1 MPCGFHELNLEN
13 SYTAPAEVV
22 PNVQDERRHMGSTVL
37 HTAEAIFIVILS
49 LRCWL
54 GLELTTLAGHS
65 GAIGIV
71 MVSWR
76 HLHRG
81 MGEEK
86 MRRRGRV

>member
-1 MPCGFHELNLEN
+1 VLFLFVPCRLLLVILRSRVKTKGD
-13 SYTAPAEVV
+13 PVV
-22 PNVQDERRHMGSTVL
+22 V
-37 HTAEAIFIVILS
+37 VILS
-49 LRCWL
+49 LRCCL
-54 GLELTTLAGHS
+54 GLELTTPAGHS

-71 MVSWR
+71 VVSWR